1 MRPAEALRAFLE
13 DGDVTVTVQG
23 LSMSPTFSPGQRV
36 PVSRQRF
43 LLPGDV
49 AVFAL
54 DGQLVVHRVL
64 GIQPFRKRL
73 LAQGDAAER
82 PDRLVPL
89 ADVVGVVRTPVS
101 LPTRFHALARGLT
114 IALRL
119 ALGHRP
125 A

>member
-1 MRPAEALRAFLE
+1 MRRAEALRAFLE

-23 LSMSPTFSPGQRV
+23 LSMSPAFSPGQRV

-43 LLPGDV
+43 LLPGDI

-64 GIQPFRKRL
+64 GIQPFGKRL

-89 ADVVGVVRTPVS
+89 ADVLGVVRTRVP
-101 LPTRFHALARGLT
+101 LRTRFRALARGFT